1 MCNYK
6 AETESVLQHDIF
18 LFGLNDQTFISK
30 IISEESPDVTAAT
43 IRQKLKKLEAGRAT
57 AKYIRGTN
65 TIGKDPTVEGVNQV
79 QKQGNPKGKGQ
90 KRKGW
95 HKDSHQ
101 HSQSHPT
108 KKPFKPNPQQ
118 GQPHGQGQRQHKP
131 KSQASFDPNTCKLC
145 GDTRHRTGFNCP
157 ASKFQCKKYHKYG
170 HFTSKCLTKP
180 QSTNV
185 NTIEEVNAVLAF
197 TMSPHSVQAELS
209 DDSLDA
215 MYICTVNTSKPKRCV
230 FAGLQLATQSSKPK
244 YLKVRLDTAADVS
257 MMSKSVYQQL
267 FDDPQCQK
275 LQPVTTNTVM
285 HDHSKAEV
293 LGSVTIPILKDNQKH
308 GITFQVVPYEAST
321 PLSCEQAT
329 KHGLVI
335 IPEQKQTPKNA
346 IVYGS
351 SVDIKYINFLQR
363 NKSQTT
369 TWNNAPQQPLTSL
382 DEIKVQYKEIFEG
395 ISTFPGKPYHINTD
409 PSIPPKW

>member
-6 AETESVLQHDIF
+6 AEIESVPKHDIF
-18 LFGLNDQTFISK
+18 LFSLSDQTFILK
-30 IISEESPDVTAAT
+30 IINEESPDVTAAT
-43 IRQKLKKLEAGRAT
+43 IRHKLKMLEAGRTT
-57 AKYIRGTN
+57 AKYIKGTS

-118 GQPHGQGQRQHKP
+118 GQPHGQGQKQQKP
-131 KSQASFDPNTCKLC
+131 KSQASFDPNICKCC
-145 GDTRHRTGFNCP
+145 GDTRHRPGFNCA
-157 ASKFQCKKYHKYG
+157 ASKFQCKKCQKYG

-197 TMSPHSVQAELS
+197 TKPPHSVQAKLS
-209 DDSLDA
+209 DDDSLDA
-215 MYICTVNTSKPKRCV
+215 MYMCIVNTSKPKRHI
-230 FAGLQLATQSSKPK
+230 FADLQLATQSSKLK
-244 YLKVRLDTAADVS
+244 YLKVRLDTAADMS
-257 MMSKSVYQQL
+257 MTSKSVYQQL

-285 HDHSKAEV
+285 HDHSKAED
-293 LGSVTIPILKDNQKH
+293 LRSVTIPILKDNKKY
-308 GITFQVVPYEAST
+308 GITFQVVPYEVST
-321 PLSCEQAT
+321 LPSCEQVT
-329 KHGLVI
+329 KHKLVI
-335 IPEQKQTPKNA
+335 ILEQKQTPKNA

-363 NKSQTT
+363 NNSRTT
-369 TWNNAPQQPLTSL
+369 IWNTATSTASH
-382 DEIKVQYKEIFEG
+382 
-395 ISTFPGKPYHINTD
+395 ISR
-409 PSIPPKW
+409 